1 MPPLVTK
8 KLKKNCFWEHVCK
21 RAMIITSC
29 LFLVGLC
36 IATANYQLYVPI
48 FQYGLANRFR
58 LLASAMI
65 LAKKTERNLV
75 VDWRRSNGCNVLLS
89 DIVGDVAK
97 FERDNQFTLI
107 TEQTEDDM
115 NKILLAPA
123 PKPLANVTFNTA
135 MFNETVAIVNLGGI
149 YANGALLDLLS
160 APDFPLVILKAN
172 GMIISHTTPCASY
185 YNAKKSIYTSLM
197 GNLNADISAQLGQF
211 DNFFNSATPIVGV
224 HFRSF
229 DARYDWAVVPPQKN
243 LLNSSGTVTD
253 GGGEG
258 DKAQTWEDVR

>member
-1 MPPLVTK
+1 
-8 KLKKNCFWEHVCK
+8 
-21 RAMIITSC
+21 
-29 LFLVGLC
+29 
-36 IATANYQLYVPI
+36 
-48 FQYGLANRFR
+48 
-58 LLASAMI
+58 MI